1 MSSDRTKIL
10 DKAKKLKELADR
22 GVDGEQVN
30 AKDMLEKYMAK
41 HNISIDE
48 IGGHNISGSIYA
60 NMSQEEFYKEMVSD
74 LIIVGLDLLFFNIN
88 GNKSKFKEHR
98 DNSLNNLADK
108 YNLAINERI
117 NKHKK

>member
-1 MSSDRTKIL
+1 MSSERTKIL
-10 DKAKKLKELADR
+10 DRAKKLKELADR
-22 GVDGEQVN
+22 GIDGEQVN

-48 IGGHNISGSIYA
+48 IGGHSISGSIYA
-60 NMSQEEFYKEMVSD
+60 NMSQEDFYKEMVSD
-74 LIIVGLDLLFFNIN
+74 LIAVGLDLLFYNFK

-98 DNSLNNLADK
+98 DNSLNDLADK
-108 YNLAINERI
+108 YSHAINERI